1 MSAQQKLTVE
11 QLRALLGDDFDRLLE
26 RVAECVS
33 AAAPGRLLADS
44 EELSR
49 DAIHE
54 FGQAAF
60 QAAVQQR
67 VDAAEAA
74 FSPSAG
80 LSDRE
85 TVQESRSPSV
95 QGDDGQR

>member
-1 MSAQQKLTVE
+1 MIAQQTVSVE
-11 QLRALLGDDFDRLLE
+11 QLRALLGDDFDRLLNQ
-26 RVAECVS
+26 VAESVNR
-33 AAAPGRLLADS
+33 AAPGRLLADS

-49 DAIHE
+49 VAIHE

-80 LSDRE
+80 HSDRE
-85 TVQESRSPSV
+85 TV
-95 QGDDGQR
+95 

>member
-1 MSAQQKLTVE
+1 MDAQQKVTVE

-26 RVAECVS
+26 RVAASVS

-74 FSPSAG
+74 FPPSTG

-85 TVQESRSPSV
+85 TMQKSRSPGV
-95 QGDDGQR
+95 QGDDDQR